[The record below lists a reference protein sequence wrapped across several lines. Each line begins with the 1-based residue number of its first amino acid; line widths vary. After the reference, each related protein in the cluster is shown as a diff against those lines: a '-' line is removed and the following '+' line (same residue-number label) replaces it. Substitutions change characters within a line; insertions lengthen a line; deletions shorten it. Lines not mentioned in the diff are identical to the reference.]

1 MSLAILAM
9 VSEES
14 CSASMTVIFAFPTAA
29 MIFARQWQFC
39 EGRIQLRLR
48 FVWWFS
54 QLFLQFQIIIKELS
68 FMNTERCFTKVSS
81 FGNALSSIAQ
91 SMFVDF
97 VRCCFYCNFLFH
109 GKQKAAC
116 YSSLSSQSLIKIRF
130 KIRCWTAIII
140 SRFFRSVKKI
150 FYVFSTWNTTNCGD
164 ATRTPQDIV
173 FFKKHFRNSSIHL
186 DRRVH
191 MLFVLEFSGRNKPL
205 TCNI

>member
-1 MSLAILAM
+1 
-9 VSEES
+9 
-14 CSASMTVIFAFPTAA
+14 
-29 MIFARQWQFC
+29 
-39 EGRIQLRLR
+39 
-48 FVWWFS
+48 
-54 QLFLQFQIIIKELS
+54 
-68 FMNTERCFTKVSS
+68 MNTERYFTKVSS

-116 YSSLSSQSLIKIRF
+116 YSSLSSQSLIKIHF
-130 KIRCWTAIII
+130 KIAIII

-150 FYVFSTWNTTNCGD
+150 FYVFSTRNTTNCGD
-164 ATRTPQDIV
+164 AACVPQDIV

>member
-1 MSLAILAM
+1 MRSQIFRQIAQKFRRHTWCMARDFWAIWRKICKQIACKAVRRTLFS
-9 VSEES
+9 VS
-14 CSASMTVIFAFPTAA
+14 I
-29 MIFARQWQFC
+29 
-39 EGRIQLRLR
+39 
-48 FVWWFS
+48 
-54 QLFLQFQIIIKELS
+54 
-68 FMNTERCFTKVSS
+68 SS

-116 YSSLSSQSLIKIRF
+116 YSSLSSQSLMKIRF

-140 SRFFRSVKKI
+140 SRFFWSVKKI
-150 FYVFSTWNTTNCGD
+150 FYVFSTRNTTNCGD
-164 ATRTPQDIV
+164 TAYAPQDIV
-173 FFKKHFRNSSIHL
+173 FFEKHFRNSSIHL

-191 MLFVLEFSGRNKPL
+191 MLFVLEFSGRSKPL